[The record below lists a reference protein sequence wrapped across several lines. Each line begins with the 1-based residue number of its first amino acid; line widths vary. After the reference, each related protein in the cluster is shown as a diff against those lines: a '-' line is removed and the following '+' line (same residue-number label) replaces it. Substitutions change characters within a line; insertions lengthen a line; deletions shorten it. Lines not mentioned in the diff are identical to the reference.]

1 MQSKANTVK
10 EYLVELPADRRKA
23 FTALRKVIKAN
34 LGKGFKEVMQYGMIS
49 YVVPHSVYPK
59 GYHCTPERPL
69 PFCSLG
75 SQKNHMAWYSFF
87 LYMDGGALETFQDE
101 WQATGNK
108 LDMGKSCVRF
118 KKIEDASL
126 DAIGNAIARIDV
138 HEYMAIYEA
147 AFGSQGKP
155 KSSGKKATTKK
166 AAKKAPAKKATA
178 KKATAKKA
186 TAKKATAKKATA
198 KKATAKKATAKKATA
213 KKPVVK
219 KAAAKK
225 TAKKAGAKKVMK
237 KATKKV
243 AKKPTAKKK
252 ATSRKK

>member
-1 MQSKANTVK
+1 MPSKANTVK

-23 FTALRKVIKAN
+23 ITAIRKVIKAN

-75 SQKNHMAWYSFF
+75 SQNNHMAWYSFF
-87 LYMDGGALETFQDE
+87 LYMDGGALKTFQDE

-138 HEYMAIYEA
+138 HEYMAIYEV

-166 AAKKAPAKKATA
+166 AAKKAPAKKAP
-178 KKATAKKA
+178 
-186 TAKKATAKKATA
+186 
-198 KKATAKKATAKKATA
+198 AKKATA

-219 KAAAKK
+219 KAAAKKTAKK